1 MYERHKTTPKKG
13 KSPYKPDDMWTGEEH
28 SVFLKYCPY
37 TRDKCYPAMA
47 YDTSTRPHEL
57 LSLKIKDI
65 KFKISSD
72 SIQYAEVMV
81 DGKTGPRTLPLID
94 SIPYLKEWI
103 LNHPHGNNPDSW
115 LFVSLSNSLM

>member
-1 MYERHKTTPKKG
+1 MHKQLPRKE

-28 SVFLKYCPY
+28 AIFLKYCPY
-37 TRDKCYPAMA
+37 SRDKCYHAMA
-47 YDTSTRPHEL
+47 FDTSARPHEL

-72 SIQYAEVMV
+72 SIQYAEVTV

-94 SIPYLKEWI
+94 SIPVQRKRVFNEKLRYQNHKRKNGSEWI
-103 LNHPHGNNPDSW
+103 HY
-115 LFVSLSNSLM
+115 